1 MSKAV
6 PTYVRWWRLAVSG
19 WGIPGIE
26 ERREIASVGVKSM
39 HRPIL
44 DAPDSILTSEGGL
57 AMRTLLRT
65 FIVMTTISATRA
77 RAQLYKLI
85 EASVH
90 EPIQITGK
98 RGNAVLV
105 SEADWANIQE
115 TLHLA
120 AIPGVGASIRKGLKE
135 PLKKSAKKLRW

>member
-1 MSKAV
+1 MQ
-6 PTYVRWWRLAVSG
+6 
-19 WGIPGIE
+19 
-26 ERREIASVGVKSM
+26 
-39 HRPIL
+39 RPIL
-44 DAPDSILTSEGGL
+44 DTPDSILATEGGL
-57 AMRTLLRT
+57 AIRTLLRT
-65 FIVMTTISATRA
+65 FVVMTTISATRA

-120 AIPGVGASIRKGLKE
+120 AIPGVGASIRSGLKE

>member
-1 MSKAV
+1 M
-6 PTYVRWWRLAVSG
+6 PTM
-19 WGIPGIE
+19 
-26 ERREIASVGVKSM
+26 KSTM
-39 HRPIL
+39 QLIN
-44 DAPDSILTSEGGL
+44 DARDAEGAL

-65 FIVMTTISATRA
+65 FVAMTTITATRA

-120 AIPGVGASIRKGLKE
+120 AIPGVGASIRSGLKE

>member
-1 MSKAV
+1 VK
-6 PTYVRWWRLAVSG
+6 YL
-19 WGIPGIE
+19 
-26 ERREIASVGVKSM
+26 KSM
-39 HRPIL
+39 QRPIL
-44 DAPDSILTSEGGL
+44 DTRNSILSPEGGL

-65 FIVMTTISATRA
+65 FMLMTTISATRA

-120 AIPGVGASIRKGLKE
+120 AIPGVGASIRRGLKE
-135 PLKKSAKKLRW
+135 PLKKSTKQIRW

>member
-1 MSKAV
+1 MKSTIQ
-6 PTYVRWWRLAVSG
+6 PTGEST
-19 WGIPGIE
+19 GIE
-26 ERREIASVGVKSM
+26 
-39 HRPIL
+39 
-44 DAPDSILTSEGGL
+44 DAL

-65 FIVMTTISATRA
+65 FVFMTTISATRA

-115 TLHLA
+115 TLHLS
-120 AIPGVGASIRKGLKE
+120 AIPGMGASIRAGLKE

>member
-1 MSKAV
+1 MLWGVPGVAV
-6 PTYVRWWRLAVSG
+6 GGRD
-19 WGIPGIE
+19 E
-26 ERREIASVGVKSM
+26 ERWGVKSM
-39 HRPIL
+39 HRPLL
-44 DAPDSILTSEGGL
+44 DTPNSILAQEDAL

-65 FIVMTTISATRA
+65 FVAMTTITATRA

-120 AIPGVGASIRKGLKE
+120 AIPGVGASIRSGLKE

>member
-1 MSKAV
+1 
-6 PTYVRWWRLAVSG
+6 
-19 WGIPGIE
+19 
-26 ERREIASVGVKSM
+26 M

-44 DAPDSILTSEGGL
+44 DTPDSILAPEEAL

-65 FIVMTTISATRA
+65 FFVMTTISATRA

-85 EASVH
+85 EASAH

-115 TLHLA
+115 TLHLT
-120 AIPGVGASIRKGLKE
+120 AIPGVGASIRSGLKE

>member
-1 MSKAV
+1 MIRIFHATVGDGTKA
-6 PTYVRWWRLAVSG
+6 
-19 WGIPGIE
+19 GI
-26 ERREIASVGVKSM
+26 AK
-39 HRPIL
+39 
-44 DAPDSILTSEGGL
+44 
-57 AMRTLLRT
+57 RTLLRT
-65 FIVMTTISATRA
+65 VTCMTTISATKA
-77 RAQLYKLI
+77 RAQLYRLI

-115 TLHLA
+115 TLHLTS
-120 AIPGVGASIRKGLKE
+120 IPGMAASIRRGMKV

>member
-1 MSKAV
+1 MV
-6 PTYVRWWRLAVSG
+6 PTMKSTIQPING
-19 WGIPGIE
+19 
-26 ERREIASVGVKSM
+26 STGVE
-39 HRPIL
+39 
-44 DAPDSILTSEGGL
+44 DAL

-65 FIVMTTISATRA
+65 FVAMTTITATRA

-120 AIPGVGASIRKGLKE
+120 AIPSVGASIRRGMKE
-135 PLKKSAKKLRW
+135 PLKKASKKLRW

>member
-1 MSKAV
+1 METDSG
-6 PTYVRWWRLAVSG
+6 RLGEPSLP

-26 ERREIASVGVKSM
+26 GGKEDEERQGVPTMKSTM
-39 HRPIL
+39 QPINEATRAE
-44 DAPDSILTSEGGL
+44 DALVI
-57 AMRTLLRT
+57 RTLLRT
-65 FIVMTTISATRA
+65 FVAMTTISATRA

-105 SEADWANIQE
+105 SEADWADIQE

-120 AIPGVGASIRKGLKE
+120 AIPGVGASIRRGLKE